1 MNFSIRKFFIKFRQ
15 HAAYGF
21 LLGIVIFLSGCAA
34 PAMRNQ
40 FRNYNEAYAD
50 SLNQQMLLNLARL
63 ENGHPAYYL
72 AIGAI
77 DQKYTFSSST
87 AAGTTGSYTDAKTT
101 TEIAPIISVS
111 PSAIAG
117 FPGRI
122 LST

>member
-1 MNFSIRKFFIKFRQ
+1 MKVLQTASKLCRR
-15 HAAYGF
+15 
-21 LLGIVIFLSGCAA
+21 IFLRSGLVALPLLLTSCAA
-34 PAMRNQ
+34 PTMRNQ

-87 AAGTTGSYTDAKTT
+87 AAGTTGGYTDANTT
-101 TEIAPIISVS
+101 TGNTPIIS
-111 PSAIAG
+111 
-117 FPGRI
+117 
-122 LST
+122 